1 MKIKINK
8 YLGIDIGEY
17 SMKCCLVNKGKIE
30 KYFLVPLPE
39 NMVKDGMIAIWD
51 GCADFIKQQLK
62 EHNMRCRDLFMTVPT
77 NGCFFRVLNMPV
89 MNVQQLMLNLP
100 YEFRDYINEQADDY
114 FFDYALLSR
123 DDQEMHLMAAA
134 MRKELIEKYRAMAKQ
149 AGLRLRVLLPQAL
162 CYQRLLQCQLDT
174 EALKKDYALLNI
186 DDDELQINFLPH
198 GIYETTRS
206 LTPGLIGL
214 TQKAAE
220 HSTLSPVLIRQRLF
234 EGTLAEYQ
242 HPAVQ
247 EEYEALAVQIMRVM
261 NFYSFNNPQNG
272 IEALYYFGDGAHLT
286 PLLEAIRE
294 QLDLPVLPMTD
305 LFPNMREELKEA
317 ALNTPETWGLTIFDE
332 KNGSR
337 ALKHEKEKDIPS
349 KVLLNLCYPKT
360 NGQRVLRNLGV
371 FAVYLVVLAAFTRFF
386 VYGELQRA
394 DQAEAKYAA
403 AEQRLETIQDA
414 NAVYAEVRAQYSHYG
429 NGYLN
434 EEEKALP
441 DRIDAL
447 DTIDRCI
454 SAYGSIQS
462 LQISGTEASV
472 SLQMADGSHLSDI
485 LAELEADPMVS
496 YTQASMSQTQTEQ
509 VYVSAQIT
517 IYFRNADQS
526 EPETTALADNA
537 ATEEAGTESEG

>member
-1 MKIKINK
+1 MRIKIKK

-17 SMKCCLVNKGKIE
+17 SMKCCLVNNGRIE
-30 KYFLVPLPE
+30 KYFLAPLPE
-39 NMVKDGMIAIWD
+39 NMVKDGMIAFWD
-51 GCADFIKQQLK
+51 ACADFIRQQLK

-100 YEFRDYINEQADDY
+100 YEFRDYISEQADDY
-114 FFDYALLSR
+114 YFDYAVLSR
-123 DDQEMHLMAAA
+123 NDKEMQLMTAA

-149 AGLRLRVLLPQAL
+149 AGLQLRVLLPQAL
-162 CYQRLLQCQLDT
+162 CYQRLLQSQLDA
-174 EALKKDYALLNI
+174 EGLKKDYALLNI
-186 DDDELQINFLPH
+186 DDDEVQIHFLPK
-198 GIYETTRS
+198 GIYETSRS
-206 LTPGLIGL
+206 LTPGLISL
-214 TQKAAE
+214 SRKAAE
-220 HSTLSPVLIRQRLF
+220 HTELSPALIRQRLF
-234 EGTLAEYQ
+234 EGILDEYRN
-242 HPAVQ
+242 PALQ
-247 EEYEALAVQIMRVM
+247 EDYEALAVQIMRVM

-286 PLLEAIRE
+286 PFIEALRE

-305 LFPNMREELKEA
+305 LFPDIREDMKEA

-337 ALKHEKEKDIPS
+337 SLKHEKEKGMPS
-349 KVLLNLCYPKT
+349 KILLNLCYPKT
-360 NGQRVLRNLGV
+360 NGQHVLRSLAV
-371 FAVYLVVLAAFTRFF
+371 FAVYLAVLAAFTRFF
-386 VYGELQRA
+386 VCGELQRA

-403 AEQRLETIQDA
+403 AEQQLETIQDA

-434 EEEKALP
+434 EEERALP

-472 SLQMADGSHLSDI
+472 SLQMSDGSHLSDI
-485 LAELEADPMVS
+485 LSALEAEPMVS
-496 YTQASMSQTQTEQ
+496 YTQAAMSQTQTEQ
-509 VYVSAQIT
+509 SYVSAQIT
-517 IYFRNADQS
+517 IYFRNVVPS
-526 EPETTALADNA
+526 ESEET
-537 ATEEAGTESEG
+537 GTESEG